1 MKILTLRIYNSTHD
15 YDSMYKLHKQ
25 YDTNSIYLISS
36 TSITEPNYNP
46 ETQML
51 TVPGK
56 ESLIPG
62 ILEKT
67 ILGIEYCLKNFEF
80 DVLIRS
86 NMSTVIDYVELK
98 NQLSKIN
105 NPYGGHIWGFSFQ
118 NEPFNFVS
126 GCCIVLNKDICNYLL
141 ENKNDLVYHLPDDV
155 AIGFLLRK
163 QFHSTFYTQYCQK
176 NIISDNTC
184 FYRFRND
191 LTRYTNRETDIN
203 NMEIFYQK
211 LYTVI
216 TPDKSQ

>member
-15 YDSMYKLHKQ
+15 YDNMYKLHKQ

-126 GCCIVLNKDICNYLL
+126 GCCIVLNKDIFNYLL

-163 QFHSTFYTQYCQK
+163 QFQYTLY
-176 NIISDNTC
+176 
-184 FYRFRND
+184 
-191 LTRYTNRETDIN
+191 TRYAET
-203 NMEIFYQK
+203 
-211 LYTVI
+211 TVVSKN
-216 TPDKSQ
+216 T